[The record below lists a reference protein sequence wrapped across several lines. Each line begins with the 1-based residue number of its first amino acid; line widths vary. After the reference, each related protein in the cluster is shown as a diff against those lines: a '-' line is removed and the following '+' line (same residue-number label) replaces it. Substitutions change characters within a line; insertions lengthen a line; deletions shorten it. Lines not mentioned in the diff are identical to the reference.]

1 MMTSSAPLSKQP
13 DLRALRALTWQN
25 HSGRYAISGAC
36 GSHVGLRSRNEDAFF
51 ASARDSLVAIADGMG
66 GHPGGHIASD
76 LAVRSIHGPLTD
88 RPPRRVRVEPE
99 QHRVRLMNALVGCNR
114 IIRQRHPQD
123 PERPMATTVVALWL
137 IDGWAIFGHVGDSRL
152 YRLRDGV
159 LTPLTLDHNALG
171 EALRLGLHPDDVGDI
186 PHHLLSRAL
195 GLDETVRPDVNHC
208 SLVSGDR
215 YLLCTD
221 GLTEAVDDA
230 YLAATLARPVSAEQ
244 TMRALLEAAMVSGSS
259 DNITLAV
266 LDIR

>member
-36 GSHVGLRSRNEDAFF
+36 GSHVGLRPRNEDAFF

-76 LAVRSIHGPLTD
+76 LAVRNIHGPLTE
-88 RPPRRVRVEPE
+88 RPVRKGRSAPE
-99 QHRVRLMNALVGCNR
+99 NHRARLMNALVGCNR

-137 IDGWAIFGHVGDSRL
+137 IEDWAVFGHVGDSRL

-171 EALRLGLHPDDVGDI
+171 EALRLGLHPEDVGDI

-195 GLDETVRPDVNHC
+195 GLEDTVRPDVHFC

-221 GLTEAVDDA
+221 GLTEEVTDEVIAE
-230 YLAATLARPVSAEQ
+230 TLARPVSAEQ
-244 TMRALLEAAMVSGSS
+244 TMRTLLEEAMVSGSS

-266 LDIR
+266 IDIR